1 MCMWSTRSLCAD
13 VAGPL
18 AAPREQP
25 VCVDSAAISS
35 VLVMSAWL
43 LYLHHP
49 LPPSPRSLAPQPEG
63 DMEGLRPYKCPF
75 LILPFPLLQTRQ

>member
-25 VCVDSAAISS
+25 VCVASAAISS

-49 LPPSPRSLAPQPEG
+49 LPP
-63 DMEGLRPYKCPF
+63 
-75 LILPFPLLQTRQ
+75 